1 MGLEGGSG
9 PQKKCVFFAFN
20 ELTIFTPV
28 VILLL
33 NMQTH
38 IMFSMKRFQ
47 TIAAY
52 ILVLALVGVSSLKS
66 AEPGRMQGKAVVRT
80 VHGTASYSFN
90 GVSADLHP
98 GMKLDAGVT
107 VTTGP
112 DSYVYLSVNGSMSA
126 VRVSADTTLVLEKMD
141 RIGPGRDG
149 DTETMLNLQAGTIL
163 GQVQKVSANSRY
175 EITTPH
181 GVAGIRGT
189 DWNVVVTQLGNGQYE
204 VTFESVQGT
213 LVASAVVN
221 GALQT
226 KTLNGGE
233 SWTVGGDVVPV
244 QIQLLQWQL
253 DQINLMIQEVAGGT
267 TPAPSPLGPVI
278 IQPFDGGPEP
288 GQAPASGAS
297 PPTPTPNPYNAG

>member
-1 MGLEGGSG
+1 
-9 PQKKCVFFAFN
+9 
-20 ELTIFTPV
+20 
-28 VILLL
+28 
-33 NMQTH
+33 
-38 IMFSMKRFQ
+38 MKRFQ

-52 ILVLALVGVSSLKS
+52 LLVLALAGVSSLKS

-80 VHGTASYSFN
+80 VHGTATYSFN
-90 GVSADLHP
+90 GVTSDLHP

-107 VTTGP
+107 VITGP

-126 VRVSADTTLVLEKMD
+126 LRVSADTTLVLEKMD
-141 RIGPGRDG
+141 RIGPGREG
-149 DTETMLNLQAGTIL
+149 DTETMLNLQAGSIL

-189 DWNVVVTQLGNGQYE
+189 DHGETVTQLGNGQYE
-204 VTFESVQGT
+204 VTFSCIQGT
-213 LVASAVVN
+213 MVASAVVN

-233 SWTVGGDVVPV
+233 SWTVGGDVVP
-244 QIQLLQWQL
+244 IPLQLLQWQL
-253 DQINLMIQEVAGGT
+253 DQVNLLITEIGNGAPPT
-267 TPAPSPLGPVI
+267 TLPIITPVI

-297 PPTPTPNPYNAG
+297 PPTPTPNPYTPPNNGG

>member
-1 MGLEGGSG
+1 MYTG
-9 PQKKCVFFAFN
+9 
-20 ELTIFTPV
+20 T
-28 VILLL
+28 VILPL
-33 NMQTH
+33 NMQTQ
-38 IMFSMKRFQ
+38 IKFSMKRFQ

-52 ILVLALVGVSSLKS
+52 FLVLALVGVSSLKS
-66 AEPGRMQGKAVVRT
+66 AEPGRMLGKAVVRT
-80 VHGTASYSFN
+80 VHGTAQYSFG
-90 GVSADLHP
+90 GVTSDLKP

-107 VTTGP
+107 VITGP

-126 VRVSADTTLVLEKMD
+126 VRVSADTTLILEKMD

-189 DWNVVVTQLGNGQYE
+189 DWNVAVTALANGQYE
-204 VTFESVQGT
+204 VTFEAVQGT

-221 GALQT
+221 GNLTT

-233 SWTVGGDVVPV
+233 SWTVGGDVIPV

-253 DQINLMIQEVAGGT
+253 DQINLMINEVSSGAT
-267 TPAPSPLGPVI
+267 PTPAPIGQPI

-297 PPTPTPNPYNAG
+297 PPTPTPNPFTPPNTDAKGGK

>member
-1 MGLEGGSG
+1 
-9 PQKKCVFFAFN
+9 
-20 ELTIFTPV
+20 
-28 VILLL
+28 
-33 NMQTH
+33 
-38 IMFSMKRFQ
+38 MKRIQ

-52 ILVLALVGVSSLKS
+52 FLVLALAGVSSLKS

-80 VHGTASYSFN
+80 VHGHATYSFG
-90 GVSADLHP
+90 GVNKDLEP
-98 GMKLDAGVT
+98 GMRLEAGVT
-107 VTTGP
+107 IITGP
-112 DSYVYLSVNGSMSA
+112 DSYAYLSVNGSMSA

-141 RIGPGRDG
+141 RIGSGREG
-149 DTETMLNLQAGTIL
+149 DTETMLNLEAGSIL
-163 GQVQKVSANSRY
+163 GQVKKVSANSRY

-189 DWNVVVTQLGNGQYE
+189 DWSVVVTQLGNGQYE

-233 SWTVGGDVVPV
+233 TWTVGGDVIPV

-253 DQINLMIQEVAGGT
+253 DQINLLIAQVGSGTPPPGGT
-267 TPAPSPLGPVI
+267 PISPPI
-278 IQPFDGGPEP
+278 IQPFNGDEPP
-288 GQAPASGAS
+288 GQSPSSGAV
-297 PPTPTPNPYNAG
+297 PPTPTPNPFNANPAD

>member
-1 MGLEGGSG
+1 
-9 PQKKCVFFAFN
+9 
-20 ELTIFTPV
+20 
-28 VILLL
+28 
-33 NMQTH
+33 
-38 IMFSMKRFQ
+38 MKRFQ

-52 ILVLALVGVSSLKS
+52 FLVLVLAGVSSLHS
-66 AEPGRMQGKAVVRT
+66 AEPGRMLGKATVRT
-80 VHGTASYSFN
+80 VHGDASFSFG
-90 GVSADLHP
+90 GVTRKLVP
-98 GMKLDAGVT
+98 GMMLDAGVT
-107 VTTGP
+107 INTGP
-112 DSYVYLSVNGSMSA
+112 DSYVYLNVNGSMSA

-141 RIGPGRDG
+141 RIGPGREG
-149 DTETMLNLQAGTIL
+149 DTETMLNLQAGSIL

-189 DWNVVVTQLGNGQYE
+189 DWSVTVTALANGQYE
-204 VTFESVQGT
+204 VTFTSVQGT

-233 SWTVGGDVVPV
+233 AWIVGGDVVPV

-253 DQINLMIQEVAGGT
+253 DQINLMINAIASGAA
-267 TPAPSPLGPVI
+267 PATAPLGTVI

-288 GQAPASGAS
+288 GQAPASGAV
-297 PPTPTPNPYNAG
+297 PPTPTPNPFNSD